1 MMDPFSP
8 LVGWSLAGGG
18 VIAAA
23 AAVAWF
29 FPPFRK
35 YAIAAGL
42 VALGLI
48 GVYRKGYKDSSARE
62 NKRKE
67 EAVRKARKDYEE
79 IDARPD
85 DAGSAAKRLRD
96 GDF

>member
-1 MMDPFSP
+1 MDFLSP
-8 LVGWSLAGGG
+8 LLGWSLAAGG
-18 VIAAA
+18 VVAAA

-62 NKRKE
+62 SKRKE
-67 EAVRKARKDYEE
+67 EAVRKARKDYDE

-85 DAGSAAKRLRD
+85 DADSVSKRLRD
-96 GDF
+96 GNF